1 MSTIPYS
8 KGMLVERVKKHIS
21 DGFGG
26 DDISVSDSELLLY
39 IDSALAYNMIGQVYA
54 NAKIDGNLAMP
65 EAYLTTYLMTNVAQD
80 PATGLW
86 FVTLP
91 QPPVSLPLGYSISRV
106 YSASNGQVSQDFFM
120 IKAKRVGY
128 RRNMPRPTGVA
139 CSVEGST
146 LWMDASNGYPLL
158 GLPIYVQMAKSRTD
172 SLSEPM
178 NLPDDAIQGIFDKV
192 IQELDSRYQQPRDEV
207 KDYQPAGNSNTMPPQ
222 QQPR

>member
-1 MSTIPYS
+1 MATIVYT
-8 KGMLVERVKKHIS
+8 KAQFIERVRKHIS

-26 DDISVSDSELLLY
+26 DDISVTDNEILLY
-39 IDSALAYNMIGQVYA
+39 IDSALAYGMIGQVYQ

-65 EAYLTTYLMTNVAQD
+65 EAYLTTYLMTTVAKD
-80 PATGLW
+80 SATGYW
-86 FVTLP
+86 FVVLP
-91 QPPVSLPLGYSISRV
+91 QPPVSLPLGYSINRV
-106 YSASNGQVSQDFFM
+106 YSASNGTVSQDFFM

-128 RRNMPRPTGVA
+128 RRNMPRPTGIA
-139 CSVEGST
+139 CWVEGST

-158 GLPIYVQMAKSRTD
+158 GLPIYAQMAKSRTD

-207 KDYQPAGNSNTMPPQ
+207 KDYQPAGNSNITNQ
-222 QQPR
+222 QAPR